1 MIFDETTGLP
11 STVMMNG
18 SDNGTSTLALII
30 RIEDAVSMYLYP
42 CLIEYSLISLAVFLI
57 MWRSIGKR
65 EEGDY
70 IRFGERHIFT
80 INCSRASRGLLIG
93 GIIVLSTILTLVP
106 IYLLRSDAHTIT
118 QITEVVLLSVALV
131 FVCFGFFHTTK
142 LRYFAHAHVDV
153 FDQALIII
161 ATVGDFSYTL
171 FGLFASL
178 LIGRE
183 NKLPGEGSVNME
195 IAIGFLAI
203 IQTFLQS
210 GFILDALKRRLI
222 TKDEIRNKPGRESV
236 TALLLINLCE

>member
-1 MIFDETTGLP
+1 MIVNETTGLP
-11 STVMMNG
+11 FTAMTNG
-18 SDNGTSTLALII
+18 SDNGTSILAVII
-30 RIEDAVSMYLYP
+30 RIEEAVSVYLYP

-65 EEGDY
+65 EDGEY

-93 GIIVLSTILTLVP
+93 GIIVLTTILTLIPVY
-106 IYLLRSDAHTIT
+106 ILKKDAQTIT
-118 QITEVVLLSVALV
+118 QITELVLLVFGLL

-142 LRYFAHAHVDV
+142 LRHFAHAHVDV

-161 ATVGDFSYTL
+161 AAIGDFTYTL

-178 LIGRE
+178 LITKEQLCG
-183 NKLPGEGSVNME
+183 KDGSVSME

-203 IQTFLQS
+203 FQTFLQS
-210 GFILDALKRRLI
+210 GFILDALKRRLV

-236 TALLLINLCE
+236 TALLLINLC